1 MERDTRETEIYG
13 MTMARSPVGKPLDK
27 EVGKDPQEWRKEK
40 GHCKFRHVIS
50 GNLVEKRASEKA
62 SRRRGRM
69 L

>member
-1 MERDTRETEIYG
+1 
-13 MTMARSPVGKPLDK
+13 MTMARSPVGKPLDT

-40 GHCKFRHVIS
+40 GHCKFRHVIG